1 LIYLAIGSNLSGLNN
16 ETPIQNCN
24 LVLDT
29 IKKELSVKKKSS
41 WYKSQPIPVSNQSW
55 YVNGVIE
62 VETEKDPLEL
72 LNFLID
78 LEKSFGRI
86 RNKKNESRI
95 IDLDII
101 DYNQKVLNINDKLI
115 IPHPRMNE
123 RAFVLL
129 PLYEINPFWTHPI
142 TNENISDLVNNVK
155 NKQKIELIS

>member
-1 LIYLAIGSNLSGLNN
+1 MIYLAIGSNLSGLNN

>member
-1 LIYLAIGSNLSGLNN
+1 MIYLAIGSNLSGLNN

-115 IPHPRMNE
+115 TPHPRMNE

-129 PLYEINPFWTHPI
+129 PLYEINPIWTHPI